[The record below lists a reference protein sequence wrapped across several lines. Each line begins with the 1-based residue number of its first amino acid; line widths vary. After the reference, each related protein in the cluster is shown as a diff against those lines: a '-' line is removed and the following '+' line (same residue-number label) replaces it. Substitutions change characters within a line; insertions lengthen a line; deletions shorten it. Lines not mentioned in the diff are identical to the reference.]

1 MTRLRVEVQ
10 GAVQGVGFRPFVFRL
25 ASELGLLG
33 WVLNGTGGVVA
44 EVEGSGEAVEAFSR
58 RIREE
63 APLRAR
69 IRSVSGASLPAA
81 GFVGFEIR
89 YSESAGQKTVLVLPD
104 LATCPDCI
112 SDVLDPGNRR
122 TGYPFTNC
130 TNCGPRF
137 TIVRALPYDRPNT
150 TMSGF
155 PLCAECRAEYE
166 DPRDRRFHAQ
176 PNACPVCGPRAE
188 LWDREGAK
196 LSSGP
201 EAVDVAAR
209 ALLEGAVVAVKGV
222 GGFHLLCDARSTT
235 AVGLL
240 RERKGRLRKPFALMV
255 RDLAMATEVCRVPE
269 EAIPFLSS
277 PEAPIVLM
285 ERREDSG
292 VAEGVA
298 PGSPN
303 LGLMLPSNPLHHL
316 LLRKA
321 AVPVVATS
329 GNRSEE
335 PICTDENEAVA
346 RLGGMA
352 DLFLVHDRPI
362 ERHADDS
369 VVRVIR
375 KEARVLR
382 RARGYAPFPVFAD
395 RPLPPILAVG
405 AHLKSTVALS
415 IGREIFL
422 SQHIG
427 DLESPEAMEAFER
440 VIADFRR
447 LWDATPVA
455 VAHDLH
461 PGYLSTKWARETGIP
476 LIGVQHHH
484 AHLAACLAE
493 NQVSGEALGVTWDGT
508 GYGTDRTIWGG
519 EFLVG
524 SAGGFTR
531 VASLRPFLLPGGEAA
546 VREPRR
552 CALALLWE
560 RFGREAFGMTGLAP
574 VASFTDVERE
584 VLSSMLDRAINAP
597 VTTSAGRLFD
607 GVAALLGLCQ
617 RGTFEGEAAMCLEA
631 AVDPGET
638 GSYPLPVV
646 ENPSSGGAP
655 LFLDWGP
662 AIDAL
667 LRDLSR
673 NTPVPTMAAHFHNG
687 LATGIAAVAGRV
699 GQKRVALTGGC
710 FQNRV
715 LTERT
720 ADLLESGGFRVLLHR
735 EIPPGDGGISL
746 GQIAVAA
753 AALGGGAD
761 PGGA

>member
-1 MTRLRVEVQ
+1 VNRLRIEVQ

-25 ASELGLLG
+25 ASELGLSG
-33 WVLNGTGGVVA
+33 WVLNGTSGVVA
-44 EVEGSGEAVEAFSR
+44 EVEGTGQALESFSR
-58 RIREE
+58 RIRDE
-63 APLRAR
+63 APPRAR
-69 IRSVSGASLPAA
+69 IRSASTTFLPLA
-81 GFVGFEIR
+81 GFTGFEIR
-89 YSESAGQKTVLVLPD
+89 YSELEGQKTVLVLPD
-104 LATCPDCI
+104 LATCPECL
-112 SDVLDPGNRR
+112 SDVLDPSNRR
-122 TGYPFTNC
+122 AAYPFANC

-150 TMSGF
+150 TMAGF

-176 PNACPVCGPRAE
+176 PNACPACGPTAA
-188 LWDREGAK
+188 LWDRDGTP
-196 LSSGP
+196 LSSGR
-201 EAVDVAAR
+201 EAVDAAAR
-209 ALLEGAVVAVKGV
+209 GLIGGAIVAVKGI
-222 GGFHLLCDARSTT
+222 GGFHLLCDARNAE
-235 AVGLL
+235 AVDRL

-255 RDLAMATEVCRVPE
+255 RDLPMAREVCCVPD
-269 EAIPFLSS
+269 EALPFLSS

-285 ERREDSG
+285 ERSQGSG
-292 VAEGVA
+292 VADSVA

-303 LGLMLPSNPLHHL
+303 LGVMLPSNPLHHL

-321 AVPVVATS
+321 TFPVVATS

-335 PICTDENEAVA
+335 PICTDEREVVV
-346 RLGGMA
+346 RLGSMA

-362 ERHADDS
+362 ERSADDS
-369 VVRVIR
+369 IVRMIR

-382 RARGYAPFPVFAD
+382 RSRGYAPLPVFAG
-395 RPLPPILAVG
+395 RELPKVLAVG

-415 IGREIFL
+415 VGREVFL

-427 DLESPEAMEAFER
+427 DLESPEAMAAFER

-447 LWDATPVA
+447 LWEATPVA

-493 NQVSGEALGVTWDGT
+493 NQAPGETLGVTWDGT
-508 GYGTDRTIWGG
+508 GYGTDRTVWGG

-524 SAGGFTR
+524 SAAGFTR
-531 VASLRPFLLPGGEAA
+531 AASLRPFRLPGGEAA

-552 CALALLWE
+552 SGLALLWE
-560 RFGREAFGMTGLAP
+560 LFGRDAFGTSTAAP
-574 VASFTDVERE
+574 ATAFSDAEKGI
-584 VLSSMLDRAINAP
+584 LSSMLERGINTP

-617 RGTFEGEAAMCLEA
+617 RSSFEGEAAMALEA
-631 AVDPGET
+631 AAASAGKRST
-638 GSYPLPVV
+638 GSADAYPLPLT
-646 ENPSSGGAP
+646 ENRFSAGAP
-655 LFLDWGP
+655 LVLDWGVTVE
-662 AIDAL
+662 AL
-667 LRDLSR
+667 LEDLGRKVPVSTIASR
-673 NTPVPTMAAHFHNG
+673 FHGSLAA
-687 LATGIAAVAGRV
+687 GIAEVAGRI

-720 ADLLESGGFRVLLHR
+720 ADLLEARGFEVLLHR
-735 EIPPGDGGISL
+735 EVPPGDGGISL

-753 AALGGGAD
+753 SALHA
-761 PGGA
+761 